1 MQQQLLF
8 FQYNQDNRSVLADIS
23 LLPCSYN
30 IFIIP
35 LLQYLYYPA
44 HSISLLS
51 CSYNIFINLLIQY
64 LYYPAHSISLLSRS
78 FNIFINLLIQY
89 PYYPAHTISLL
100 SRSFNIFITLLIQYL
115 YYPAHTISL
124 LPRSYKIFYYPAHTI
139 SLPILTYLASIVF
152 VSLDIRLIPLSLAN
166 SAGFHPSS
174 YQGSSAKLFLASLS
188 LSSPYLSAILR
199 IHPAPCIVYVHT
211 KASFSCHLL

>member
-1 MQQQLLF
+1 M
-8 FQYNQDNRSVLADIS
+8 
-23 LLPCSYN
+23 
-30 IFIIP
+30 
-35 LLQYLYYPA
+35 
-44 HSISLLS
+44 
-51 CSYNIFINLLIQY
+51 
-64 LYYPAHSISLLSRS
+64 
-78 FNIFINLLIQY
+78 
-89 PYYPAHTISLL
+89 
-100 SRSFNIFITLLIQYL
+100 TLLIQYL

-188 LSSPYLSAILR
+188 LSSPHLSAILR
-199 IHPAPCIVYVHT
+199 IHPAPCIVYVPS
-211 KASFSCHLL
+211 KASFSCHLLWLVWNWFSPRAQERIQGGARTQSFHTFQILNWREKNIKKLVCCSFRISSYYYI